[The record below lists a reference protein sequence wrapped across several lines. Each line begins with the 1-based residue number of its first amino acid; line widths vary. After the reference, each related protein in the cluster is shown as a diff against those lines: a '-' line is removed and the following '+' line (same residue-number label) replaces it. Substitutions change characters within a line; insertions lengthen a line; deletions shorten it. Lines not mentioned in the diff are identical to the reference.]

1 MEIGG
6 TMNNKYD
13 NQQLEK
19 TLITALSKRKVKILK
34 PYNGILIEYKGNKV
48 ALYCK
53 SSNLLCETKLE
64 GKMFHLPRKARE
76 ELHEQIASDIENG
89 LYSLAMIVCSEDNRL
104 DRPSMLDIGVMSEK
118 GYTSYNLVAIPSD
131 GLIDYMLYSTY
142 HIEMDEYMDKLFGL
156 LDELLEGGVINLNL
170 HPDEYG
176 LPF

>member
-1 MEIGG
+1 
-6 TMNNKYD
+6 MNNKYD

-19 TLITALSKRKVKILK
+19 TLITALNKHKVKILK

-53 SSNLLCETKLE
+53 SNNLLCETKLAS
-64 GKMFHLPRKARE
+64 KMFPLTRRVRE
-76 ELHEQIASDIENG
+76 ELHEQIVSDIENG

-104 DRPSMLDIGVMSEK
+104 DRPSMLDIGVISEK
-118 GYTSYNLVAIPSD
+118 GCTSYNLVAMPSD
-131 GLIDYMLYSTY
+131 GLIDYMLYGTY

-156 LDELLEGGVINLNL
+156 LDELLENGVIDLSL